1 MTATAWQDWGIDA
14 AKVVVEPHLARPGS
28 LLCALQDLQAAFGY
42 IDDEA
47 VPLLADLFNLSRAEV
62 FGVLGFY
69 HDLRRQRPGRHVLKI
84 CQAEACQS
92 MGARSLND
100 HAKARLGIGLH
111 ETGLA
116 GRLTVEPVY
125 CLGNCALAPAVM
137 FDGAVH
143 GRVDDARLDRLIEKA
158 KA

>member
-1 MTATAWQDWGIDA
+1 MSAPTWQDWDA
-14 AKVVVEPHLARPGS
+14 GTAKAVIEPHLARPGA

-62 FGVLGFY
+62 FGVIGFY

-84 CQAEACQS
+84 CQAEACQA
-92 MGARSLND
+92 MGARGLTD
-100 HAKARLGIGLH
+100 HAQAKLGMGLH
-111 ETGLA
+111 ETGMA
-116 GRLTVEPVY
+116 GRLTLEPVY
-125 CLGNCALAPAVM
+125 CLGNCALAPAAM

-143 GRVDDARLDRLIEKA
+143 GRIDEARLDQLIEKA
-158 KA
+158 RS